1 MKKSL
6 DHSSGS
12 IKHLDASNSSFNQRT
27 VGKSNKYA
35 LNHSPPTHDNKS
47 NSFKAADNIFQ
58 NATYNNKSSGYLRS
72 SMDEDQIN
80 TMKDD
85 SENYSSTLD
94 IKLLQK
100 ELSLTKKN
108 LKEAQARANVLTHS
122 NSKLQHQNDILE
134 QQAQKA
140 EKRCKELIEKLS
152 SEQLKVNELNFLN
165 KQIQKELDSLR
176 NDNSETTERMKGN
189 FEILKKKHDDFV
201 EQATIKNT
209 KVLSQIKKCF
219 AVVGQNDRLHQ
230 NKKPDFNQEIFQQ
243 LRKVFINIQN
253 VLDEKGFE
261 VEDDEV
267 NILQEIKN
275 IAMNK
280 DQENSELKARLQQLQ
295 QDFDKEQAHTKDVL
309 PRYRES
315 LEKLKQNS
323 KLMRDKIKELQD
335 SKESEKNE
343 YEKKIKKIQVNYQ
356 QSESEKHQ
364 LKNELNKLNKIIDEE
379 QKESSSFVKEV
390 GHLRKENGILK
401 KKLEEYKGMVEDQ
414 EHIIAN
420 LKQEITSVINKQQI
434 DQQKIVNERVPV
446 QGQRSSS
453 HSPVNTRKEKDD
465 LDFYL
470 SKSPSVQEKTRRKKF
485 FEESDEEEFLE
496 LDEHLQRKQEQIYE
510 DQNFNPNLRKHQ
522 QNYIYQ
528 QDERKA
534 QKQFQKDP
542 LLSSE
547 ESETPEKVNH
557 QYKQSNRI
565 KSKESIQNFMTF
577 AESGHTSN
585 NNTLTSHK
593 FEDISNGKFL
603 NSQRQNNNNKS
614 RELYSFSQSKQTTG
628 GGGKSEINIRVKKD
642 NYDPYIKVNNSL
654 GNDYSSNYQG
664 DNFDFKSQ
672 VSDLANL
679 AACFERV
686 YAIDN
691 YNQNKSLYYYSLDP
705 LINSQK
711 KYLFYDAY
719 SKKNITTDAQTY
731 PLFYND
737 YGIQGTR
744 SYVIYNQDQEKNLI
758 TFRIFF
764 IQYIQNDIKTQ
775 ESQLQA
781 SKILHSYTFYDYQE
795 YYIFYLQREDS
806 TIFVFYFT
814 IIYYSLKSNTIEI
827 NRNCN
832 IFYKDLYYC
841 DDKCLYQITFKDSQI
856 QTSQYLCLEFDDD
869 TIESIQ
875 YLQLNYL
882 LIFGKEKVFIFRNKL
897 LIEISPRV
905 QYLLIK
911 NSISSEILINLD
923 QITQSQILN
932 QIQFNFGIQMEEDFY
947 MIGLSDQQNYQKTEY
962 LYRLRADQNR
972 NDIQPYLVPQSPY
985 NQSIYTFYQQS
996 SSDLVTNMLIYNFNY
1011 ENGDILL
1018 SFVKINGNYKELIG
1032 VNENKISSPFFWD
1045 MIVFLIFAIF
1055 YLFLIRRRKNKS
1067 KVIKQLIEAFIFQS
1081 KKEISKKE
1089 FFQKYDINFSD
1100 PLGTG
1105 GFGDVFIANNKY
1117 IDIVKNK
1124 QILKQMHDKYACKR
1138 IIYNKDASFEEQ
1150 KSSVK
1155 NEIEILLKLGRYDH
1169 VIKVQ
1174 NYFIDEDQAII
1185 ALELAENNLQAILLK
1200 KQENYLYDKFLEKDI
1215 VQFLDQIAN
1224 TIADIYFEERIA
1236 HRDLKPENIL
1246 YNKGIYYLSDFGI
1259 SQQIGT
1265 KSTKENIVFGTIK
1278 WMSPELKSLKI
1289 KDLQNTQDEIDLF
1302 KSDIFSL
1309 GLILL
1314 YMLTLIDIAQVNQ
1327 NESLKKSRIRGLK
1340 INRSGDVDPLII
1352 QLVSKMLETD
1362 PDKRPDPSI
1371 LKKSIEDIKNMQNN
1385 KINKQKNIQ
1394 V

>member
-1 MKKSL
+1 MKRSL

-12 IKHLDASNSSFNQRT
+12 IKQLDASNSSFNQKT

-47 NSFKAADNIFQ
+47 NSFKATDNIFQ
-58 NATYNNKSSGYLRS
+58 NATYNNNKSSGYLRS
-72 SMDEDQIN
+72 SMGEDQIN

-108 LKEAQARANVLTHS
+108 LKEAQARANALTHS

-189 FEILKKKHDDFV
+189 FEILKKKHDEFV

-243 LRKVFINIQN
+243 LRKVFVNIQN

-261 VEDDEV
+261 IEDDEV

-280 DQENSELKARLQQLQ
+280 DQENSELKVRLLQLQ
-295 QDFDKEQAHTKDVL
+295 QDLDKEQAHTKEVL

-335 SKESEKNE
+335 SKESDKQE
-343 YEKKIKKIQVNYQ
+343 YEKKIKKIQLNYQ

-364 LKNELNKLNKIIDEE
+364 LKNELNKLNKLIDEE

-434 DQQKIVNERVPV
+434 DQQKLVNERVPM

-453 HSPVNTRKEKDD
+453 HSPANTKKEKDD

-485 FEESDEEEFLE
+485 FEESDEDEFLQ

-510 DQNFNPNLRKHQ
+510 DQNLNPNLRKHQ

-547 ESETPEKVNH
+547 ESETPEKINH
-557 QYKQSNRI
+557 QYNKQDKRI

-593 FEDISNGKFL
+593 YEDISNAKFL

-628 GGGKSEINIRVKKD
+628 GGKSENNIRAKKD

-654 GNDYSSNYQG
+654 GHDYSSNYQG
-664 DNFDFKSQ
+664 DSSSVLSYQNIQKNKKPNKNYIESEIHQLDEEINQIKQ
-672 VSDLANL
+672 YLANEL
-679 AACFERV
+679 
-686 YAIDN
+686 
-691 YNQNKSLYYYSLDP
+691 
-705 LINSQK
+705 
-711 KYLFYDAY
+711 
-719 SKKNITTDAQTY
+719 
-731 PLFYND
+731 
-737 YGIQGTR
+737 
-744 SYVIYNQDQEKNLI
+744 
-758 TFRIFF
+758 
-764 IQYIQNDIKTQ
+764 
-775 ESQLQA
+775 
-781 SKILHSYTFYDYQE
+781 
-795 YYIFYLQREDS
+795 
-806 TIFVFYFT
+806 
-814 IIYYSLKSNTIEI
+814 
-827 NRNCN
+827 
-832 IFYKDLYYC
+832 
-841 DDKCLYQITFKDSQI
+841 
-856 QTSQYLCLEFDDD
+856 
-869 TIESIQ
+869 
-875 YLQLNYL
+875 
-882 LIFGKEKVFIFRNKL
+882 
-897 LIEISPRV
+897 
-905 QYLLIK
+905 
-911 NSISSEILINLD
+911 EILNTE
-923 QITQSQILN
+923 QN
-932 QIQFNFGIQMEEDFY
+932 QIY
-947 MIGLSDQQNYQKTEY
+947 S
-962 LYRLRADQNR
+962 
-972 NDIQPYLVPQSPY
+972 
-985 NQSIYTFYQQS
+985 
-996 SSDLVTNMLIYNFNY
+996 
-1011 ENGDILL
+1011 
-1018 SFVKINGNYKELIG
+1018 
-1032 VNENKISSPFFWD
+1032 
-1045 MIVFLIFAIF
+1045 
-1055 YLFLIRRRKNKS
+1055 
-1067 KVIKQLIEAFIFQS
+1067 
-1081 KKEISKKE
+1081 
-1089 FFQKYDINFSD
+1089 
-1100 PLGTG
+1100 
-1105 GFGDVFIANNKY
+1105 
-1117 IDIVKNK
+1117 
-1124 QILKQMHDKYACKR
+1124 
-1138 IIYNKDASFEEQ
+1138 
-1150 KSSVK
+1150 
-1155 NEIEILLKLGRYDH
+1155 
-1169 VIKVQ
+1169 
-1174 NYFIDEDQAII
+1174 
-1185 ALELAENNLQAILLK
+1185 
-1200 KQENYLYDKFLEKDI
+1200 
-1215 VQFLDQIAN
+1215 
-1224 TIADIYFEERIA
+1224 
-1236 HRDLKPENIL
+1236 
-1246 YNKGIYYLSDFGI
+1246 
-1259 SQQIGT
+1259 
-1265 KSTKENIVFGTIK
+1265 
-1278 WMSPELKSLKI
+1278 
-1289 KDLQNTQDEIDLF
+1289 
-1302 KSDIFSL
+1302 
-1309 GLILL
+1309 
-1314 YMLTLIDIAQVNQ
+1314 
-1327 NESLKKSRIRGLK
+1327 
-1340 INRSGDVDPLII
+1340 
-1352 QLVSKMLETD
+1352 
-1362 PDKRPDPSI
+1362 
-1371 LKKSIEDIKNMQNN
+1371 
-1385 KINKQKNIQ
+1385 
-1394 V
+1394 